1 MNRIGERPLWYGN
14 AGTLRDVARLYDAG
28 IAAVVFL
35 AADLVDLPSREMI
48 LFRVPLV
55 DGEGN
60 EPWRLRMA
68 VDVTA
73 SLVADCVPT
82 LVCCSNGMSRSPAVI
97 AAALARLD
105 GDSAD
110 EQLKRLIAGRAAD
123 VSPGLWRDIRAAV
136 A

>member
-1 MNRIGERPLWYGN
+1 VQYGMNRIGERPLWYGN

-28 IAAVVFL
+28 IAAVV
-35 AADLVDLPSREMI
+35 
-48 LFRVPLV
+48 FRVPLV